1 MTSLIAGVNIITTPD
16 TTMMFH
22 KAGMLSADGR
32 CKTLDASADGY
43 VRGEFC
49 GALCIESSD
58 DGVAADASNS
68 LPVALLG
75 TAVNQDGR
83 SSALTAPN
91 GPAQQMVVR
100 SALQHKALHGGDVS
114 LIQMHGTGTPLGD
127 PIEVGALNAV
137 LMDARVE
144 EHPLNLTAGK
154 SSIGHTEPGAG
165 AAGLIHSIDALVNA
179 MSTPIVHLSS
189 VNPHLHQ
196 IIGSKE
202 KSKYN
207 LPKLSFGVSQNAG
220 DADIVSGVS
229 SFAFQGTNS
238 HAILGGRPFSAY
250 NKHDVT
256 LCWQPK
262 RCWVV
267 PPVHPLLASCLCIDS
282 DCGVMK
288 IETTLT
294 KALHSYLW
302 DHQIQKKPLYPGA
315 GYLET
320 VSYTHLTLPTI
331 NWV

>member
-1 MTSLIAGVNIITTPD
+1 MWKVSYLFNFKGPSIAIDTACSSSLVSTHIAVHETEATKNTSLTAGVKTILVPNLSK
-16 TTMMFH
+16 MFH

-137 LMDARVE
+137 LMDA
-144 EHPLNLTAGK
+144 
-154 SSIGHTEPGAG
+154 
-165 AAGLIHSIDALVNA
+165 
-179 MSTPIVHLSS
+179 
-189 VNPHLHQ
+189 
-196 IIGSKE
+196 
-202 KSKYN
+202 
-207 LPKLSFGVSQNAG
+207 
-220 DADIVSGVS
+220 
-229 SFAFQGTNS
+229 
-238 HAILGGRPFSAY
+238 
-250 NKHDVT
+250 
-256 LCWQPK
+256 
-262 RCWVV
+262 
-267 PPVHPLLASCLCIDS
+267 
-282 DCGVMK
+282 
-288 IETTLT
+288 
-294 KALHSYLW
+294 
-302 DHQIQKKPLYPGA
+302 
-315 GYLET
+315 
-320 VSYTHLTLPTI
+320 
-331 NWV
+331 